1 MAQTVSKA
9 DPKGFWS
16 PALHGVDMR
25 LAFIIGGGAD
35 GLAVAEWLSYLACPR
50 GFEVDLLD
58 LQAAGLPEVCSHE
71 VPTPPAVQDLVPW
84 LAAADAFVVVIPECF
99 PMSLADWCAPQ
110 WRARPAAFAGR
121 QDATEAAG
129 PLRPFFATTV
139 AEVIRYGR
147 PRSADRVLSLL
158 RREN

>member
-1 MAQTVSKA
+1 
-9 DPKGFWS
+9 
-16 PALHGVDMR
+16 MR

-99 PMSLADWCAPQ
+99 PMSLVDWCAPQ
-110 WRARPAAFAGR
+110 WRARPAASPAGR
-121 QDATEAAG
+121 TPRRPPAHCGPSSRRPSRRSSGTAG
-129 PLRPFFATTV
+129 PARPTACCP
-139 AEVIRYGR
+139 Y
-147 PRSADRVLSLL
+147 
-158 RREN
+158 